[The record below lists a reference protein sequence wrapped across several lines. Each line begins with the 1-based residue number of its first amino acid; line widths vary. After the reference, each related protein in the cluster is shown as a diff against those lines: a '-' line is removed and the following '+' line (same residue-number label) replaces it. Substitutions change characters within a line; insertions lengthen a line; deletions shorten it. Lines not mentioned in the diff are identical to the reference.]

1 MLTATPETADYFEA
15 VCTETSYHKQAA
27 NLMLTE
33 VFRLMSAEGDD
44 AVQIPVSSGHL
55 AKLVSMTVDGQINSS
70 TEKKVLGELWKLG
83 DQDPEEY
90 VRTHD
95 LLQLSDPV
103 LLEQLVDDAIA
114 QNPKS
119 VADFKKGKTNAL
131 KSLVGQIMGKTGGRA
146 NPVIVQQ
153 LIDQKSQNW

>member
-1 MLTATPETADYFEA
+1 M
-15 VCTETSYHKQAA
+15 
-27 NLMLTE
+27 
-33 VFRLMSAEGDD
+33 
-44 AVQIPVSSGHL
+44 
-55 AKLVSMTVDGQINSS
+55 
-70 TEKKVLGELWKLG
+70 GELWKLG

-103 LLEQLVDDAIA
+103 LLEQLVDDVIV